1 MAAPFDD
8 NAVSIYGQYAQ
19 FELLASGSSA
29 PAASGS
35 AVRVFASASKLWM
48 VRPGEDHKEIA
59 TTSDGLDFNLQDGD
73 GIADF
78 TFDGSA
84 NATVSVDI
92 QNLSATTTVA
102 DGDLVMIDD
111 GAGGTLRKMTR
122 AHFIE
127 SAPLDAIDIDG
138 GAIDGA
144 TLGANAQ
151 VTITDADMNG
161 GTIDGVAI
169 GASSA
174 AAGTF
179 TTLVAGGDVDLG
191 DATSDTITA
200 TGRFDSDLVPSTDSA
215 RALGSATLQW
225 SAAHVDV
232 GHIDQLGS
240 ALDANS
246 QAITNI
252 NVDSGAID
260 GVTIGTNSAATQV
273 VATQF
278 TASHMKVDNDLLVV
292 GDLQVQGNIDSVS
305 VTQNT
310 LEVSDYLVIAG
321 NSGSAANMDAGGYQF
336 GGTKL
341 GSDAVASVLWDN
353 SNSSLDF
360 NIGSTTEVRLEDGVF
375 RPESDNDVDLGAS
388 GAEFKDLYLDGV
400 AYIDSLQA
408 DQLGAAL
415 DANSQAITNIN
426 VDSGAIDGTVI
437 GANSAAAGTFTDLDC
452 TDGAFA
458 VANLD
463 IDGATDIGA
472 GLADADLIVVDDGAG
487 GTNRKAAMSR
497 VMSYIEAGLD
507 TLANNLSLSDNNIT
521 NVGDINCDSVSV
533 DDAAVGLDI
542 QFGGNTGLNKMS
554 LTDNLASALS
564 IAEGSNEYMKFTTTN
579 SQEGI
584 GFGKMAAPLSD
595 DAVMLGAP
603 SYRWSQ
609 GHINVLHADSLGQAL
624 DANSQAITN
633 INVDSGAIDGTVIG
647 ANSAAAGTFTS
658 LVAGGDVDLGDA
670 TSDTITATGRFD
682 SDLVPSSDSARALG
696 SSALQWSTAYV
707 DEVESATGVLTLTTA
722 AGVELAGTANA
733 DGYLL
738 QLPTTGDARARAWV
752 TYSSARHKTN
762 VEVVKNP
769 IETVKSLRGVT
780 YDWKGTGQADVGF
793 IAEEVGAIVP
803 EVVSFGKD
811 GRAEGI
817 DYGRL
822 TSVLVEAMKVQQQEI
837 EKLQSVMQNL
847 TSEQP
852 HLLEDKQ
859 YQLLF
864 LFLPGGAS
872 PRQVYAGGNTTSR
885 FFYVTFYKIFHLSL
899 LEQ

>member
-1 MAAPFDD
+1 MSAPFDA
-8 NAVSIYGQYAQ
+8 NAVTIYGQYSQ
-19 FELLASGSSA
+19 FELLTSGSSQPAASASVLRMFASGSKLFYMA
-29 PAASGS
+29 PGASGS
-35 AVRVFASASKLWM
+35 AAAQEV
-48 VRPGEDHKEIA
+48 A
-59 TTSDGLDFNLQDGD
+59 TTGGGLDFTMQDAD

-78 TFDGSA
+78 TFDGTA
-84 NATVSVDI
+84 NVTVGVDI

-127 SAPLDAIDIDG
+127 SAALDAIDIDG

-151 VTITDADMNG
+151 VTITNADMNG
-161 GTIDGVAI
+161 GSIDGVAI
-169 GASSA
+169 GAASA

-179 TTLVAGGDVDLG
+179 TTLAAGGNVDLG

-215 RALGSATLQW
+215 RDLGTSALQW
-225 SAAHVDV
+225 AELHVDA
-232 GHIDQLGS
+232 GYIDQLGS

-278 TASHMKVDNDLLVV
+278 TASHMKVDNNLLVV

-305 VTQNT
+305 VTQNS
-310 LEVSDYLVIAG
+310 LEVSDFLIIAG
-321 NSGSAANMDAGGYQF
+321 NSGSASDMDGGGVQF

-341 GSDAVASVLWDN
+341 GGSAAASVLYDN
-353 SNSSLDF
+353 GNSALDF
-360 NIGSTTEVRLEDGVF
+360 NIGSTTQVRLADGVF
-375 RPESDNDVDLGAS
+375 RPETDNDVDLGAS

-400 AYIDSLQA
+400 AYIDTLNADALGANLDHANFNSTNVDIDSGAIDGTTIGAASAAAGTFTSLDCTDGAFAVDNLDIDGATDIGAGLA
-408 DQLGAAL
+408 DADLIMVDDGAGGTNRKATMSRVMSYVEAGLDTLANNLSLSDNNITNVGDINADSLSVDDAAVGLNVDFSGANTGLGVMTLGDNLASALAIKDDSVTYMAFRSTTGQEAITMGNATVASVIPGADGVVDLGHASFEWKDLYIDGVAYLDSAQIGQLGAAL

-426 VDSGAIDGTVI
+426 VDSGAIDG
-437 GANSAAAGTFTDLDC
+437 A
-452 TDGAFA
+452 
-458 VANLD
+458 
-463 IDGATDIGA
+463 
-472 GLADADLIVVDDGAG
+472 
-487 GTNRKAAMSR
+487 
-497 VMSYIEAGLD
+497 
-507 TLANNLSLSDNNIT
+507 
-521 NVGDINCDSVSV
+521 
-533 DDAAVGLDI
+533 
-542 QFGGNTGLNKMS
+542 
-554 LTDNLASALS
+554 
-564 IAEGSNEYMKFTTTN
+564 
-579 SQEGI
+579 
-584 GFGKMAAPLSD
+584 
-595 DAVMLGAP
+595 
-603 SYRWSQ
+603 
-609 GHINVLHADSLGQAL
+609 
-624 DANSQAITN
+624 
-633 INVDSGAIDGTVIG
+633 VIG

-658 LVAGGDVDLGDA
+658 LAAGGDVDLGDA

-682 SDLVPSSDSARALG
+682 SDLVPSSDSARDLG
-696 SSALQWSTAYV
+696 TSALQFRTAYV
-707 DEVESATGVLTLTTA
+707 DEVESATGGLTLTTA
-722 AGVELAGTANA
+722 GGISVAGTANA
-733 DGYLL
+733 AGYLL

-762 VEVVKNP
+762 VKTVKNP
-769 IETVKSLRGVT
+769 IDTVKSLRGVT

-803 EVVSFGKD
+803 EVVSFGQD

-822 TSVLVEAMKVQQQEI
+822 TSVLVEAMKQQQSEI
-837 EKLQSVMQNL
+837 EKLQSVVQNL

-852 HLLEDKQ
+852 SLLEDK
-859 YQLLF
+859 
-864 LFLPGGAS
+864 
-872 PRQVYAGGNTTSR
+872 
-885 FFYVTFYKIFHLSL
+885 
-899 LEQ
+899 

>member
-1 MAAPFDD
+1 MAAPFDA
-8 NAVSIYGQYAQ
+8 NAVSIYSQFAQ
-19 FELLASGSSA
+19 FELLNSGSHTDLNASASVLRMFASGTKLYYFA
-29 PAASGS
+29 PGASGS
-35 AVRVFASASKLWM
+35 A
-48 VRPGEDHKEIA
+48 PKEIA
-59 TTSDGLDFNLQDGD
+59 TDGGLAYNLQDGD

-84 NATVSVDI
+84 NVTVSADI
-92 QNLSATTTVA
+92 VNLTATTTVA

-179 TTLVAGGDVDLG
+179 TTLVAGGNVDLG

-215 RALGSATLQW
+215 RALGTSALQW

-273 VATQF
+273 VATLL
-278 TASHMKVDNDLLVV
+278 TASHMKVNNDLLVV

-305 VTQNT
+305 VTQNS
-310 LEVSDYLVIAG
+310 LEVSDFLIIAG
-321 NSGSAANMDAGGYQF
+321 NSGSAANMDGGGLQF
-336 GGTKL
+336 GGTKI
-341 GSDAVASVLWDN
+341 GGGAAAAVLYDH
-353 SNSSLDF
+353 SNSALDF
-360 NIGSTTEVRLEDGVF
+360 NIGSTTQVRLADGVF
-375 RPESDNDVDLGAS
+375 RPETDNDVDLGAS
-388 GAEFKDLYLDGV
+388 GGEFKDLYLDGV

-437 GANSAAAGTFTDLDC
+437 GANSAAAATFTSLDC
-452 TDGAFA
+452 SDGAFA

-463 IDGATDIGA
+463 IDGATDIGDD
-472 GLADADLIVVDDGAG
+472 LVDADLIMVDDGAG
-487 GTNRKAAMSR
+487 GTNRKSAMSR
-497 VMSYIEAGLD
+497 VMTYIESGLD
-507 TLANNLSLSDNNIT
+507 TLANNLSMSDNNIT
-521 NVGDINCDSVSV
+521 NVGDINADSLSV
-533 DDAAVGLDI
+533 DDAAVGLNVD
-542 QFGGNTGLNKMS
+542 FSGANTGLGIVS
-554 LTDNLASALS
+554 LGDNLASALD
-564 IAEGSNEYMKFTTTN
+564 IKEGSNSYMTFRTADGT
-579 SQEGI
+579 EGI
-584 GFGKMAAPLSD
+584 TVHKDFGPGTD
-595 DAVMLGAP
+595 DALDLGNSTFQWKDLYLDGVAYIDQLNADTLGA
-603 SYRWSQ
+603 
-609 GHINVLHADSLGQAL
+609 AL
-624 DANSQAITN
+624 DANDQAITN
-633 INVDSGAIDGTVIG
+633 INVDSGAIDGAVIG
-647 ANSAAAGTFTS
+647 ANSAAAGTFTT
-658 LVAGGDVDLGDA
+658 LVAGGNVDLGDA

-696 SSALQWSTAYV
+696 TSALQWSTAYV

-722 AGVELAGTANA
+722 AGIAVAGTANA

-738 QLPTTGDARARAWV
+738 ELPTTGDARARAWV

-762 VEVVKNP
+762 VKTVKNP
-769 IETVKSLRGVT
+769 IDTVKSLRGVT

-822 TSVLVEAMKVQQQEI
+822 TSVLVEAMKQQQSEI
-837 EKLQSVMQNL
+837 EKLQSVVQNL

-852 HLLEDKQ
+852 HLLEDK
-859 YQLLF
+859 
-864 LFLPGGAS
+864 
-872 PRQVYAGGNTTSR
+872 
-885 FFYVTFYKIFHLSL
+885 
-899 LEQ
+899 

>member
-1 MAAPFDD
+1 MAAPFDN

-35 AVRVFASASKLWM
+35 AVRVFASASKLYM

-179 TTLVAGGDVDLG
+179 TDLSSSGNTVLGNAATDHVMFIADVASDFTPFNDNLYDLG
-191 DATSDTITA
+191 N
-200 TGRFDSDLVPSTDSA
+200 GSA
-215 RALGSATLQW
+215 RFAE
-225 SAAHVDV
+225 
-232 GHIDQLGS
+232 GHIVALHADQLGQ

-305 VTQNT
+305 VTQNS
-310 LEVSDYLVIAG
+310 LEVSDFLIIAG
-321 NSGSAANMDAGGYQF
+321 NSGSAANMDGGGLQF

-341 GSDAVASVLWDN
+341 GGSAAAAILYDH
-353 SNSSLDF
+353 SNSALDF
-360 NIGSTTEVRLEDGVF
+360 NIGSTTEMRLQDGVL
-375 RPESDNDVDLGAS
+375 RPETDNDVDLGAS

-426 VDSGAIDGTVI
+426 VDSGAIDGAVI
-437 GANSAAAGTFTDLDC
+437 GANSAAAGTFTTLDC
-452 TDGAFA
+452 NDGAFA

-463 IDGATDIGA
+463 IDGATDIGDA
-472 GLADADLIVVDDGAG
+472 LVDADLIMVDDGAG
-487 GTNRKAAMSR
+487 GTNRKSAMSR
-497 VMSYIEAGLD
+497 VMTYIESGLD
-507 TLANNLSLSDNNIT
+507 TLANNLSMGDNNIT

-564 IAEGSNEYMKFTTTN
+564 IAEAGNEYMRFTTTD

-584 GFGKMAAPLSD
+584 GFGKMAAPLTD

-603 SYRWSQ
+603 TYRWSQ
-609 GHINVLHADSLGQAL
+609 GHIKVLHADSLGQAL

-670 TSDTITATGRFD
+670 STDTITATGRFD

-707 DEVESATGVLTLTTA
+707 DEVESATGGLTLTTA
-722 AGVELAGTANA
+722 GGISVAGTANA

-762 VEVVKNP
+762 VQTVKNP
-769 IETVKSLRGVT
+769 IDTVKSLRGVT

-822 TSVLVEAMKVQQQEI
+822 TSVLVEAMKQQQSEI
-837 EKLQSVMQNL
+837 EKLQNVVLNL

-852 HLLEDKQ
+852 SLLEDKQ
-859 YQLLF
+859 Q
-864 LFLPGGAS
+864 
-872 PRQVYAGGNTTSR
+872 
-885 FFYVTFYKIFHLSL
+885 
-899 LEQ
+899 

>member
-1 MAAPFDD
+1 MAAPYDA
-8 NAVSIYGQYAQ
+8 NAVTIYGKFSQ
-19 FELLASGSSA
+19 FELLSSGSSQPEASASVLRMFASGNGKLYYMPAGASGSSA
-29 PAASGS
+29 
-35 AVRVFASASKLWM
+35 
-48 VRPGEDHKEIA
+48 KEIA
-59 TTSDGLDFNLQDGD
+59 TGDGGLSYSVQDGD
-73 GIADF
+73 GISDF
-78 TFDGSA
+78 TFDGSS
-84 NATVSVDI
+84 NATVTVDI

-127 SAPLDAIDIDG
+127 SAALDAIDIDG

-144 TLGANAQ
+144 TLGGNAQ

-179 TTLVAGGDVDLG
+179 TTLVAGGNVDLG
-191 DATSDTITA
+191 DANTDTITA
-200 TGRFDSDLVPSTDSA
+200 TGRFDSDLVPSSDSA
-215 RALGSATLQW
+215 RDLGTSALQW
-225 SAAHVDV
+225 AELHVDA

-278 TASHMKVDNDLLVV
+278 TASHMRVSNNLLVV

-305 VTQNT
+305 VTQNS
-310 LEVSDYLVIAG
+310 LEVSDYLIIAG
-321 NSGSAANMDAGGYQF
+321 NSGSAANMDGGGLQL

-341 GSDAVASVLWDN
+341 GGSAAAAILYDHGN
-353 SNSSLDF
+353 SALDF
-360 NIGSTTEVRLEDGVF
+360 NIGSTTEMRLQDGVL
-375 RPESDNDVDLGAS
+375 RPETDNDVDLGAS

-426 VDSGAIDGTVI
+426 VDSGAIDGATV
-437 GANSAAAGTFTDLDC
+437 GANSAAAGTFTSLDC
-452 TDGAFA
+452 TDGAFS
-458 VANLD
+458 VDNLD

-487 GTNRKAAMSR
+487 GTNRKATMSR
-497 VMSYIEAGLD
+497 VMSYVEAGLD
-507 TLANNLSLSDNNIT
+507 TLANNLSMSDNNIT
-521 NVGDINCDSVSV
+521 NVGDINCDSLSV

-542 QFGGNTGLNKMS
+542 QFGGATGLNKMT
-554 LTDNLASALS
+554 LTDNLASALQV
-564 IAEGSNEYMKFTTTN
+564 IQGTDVYMTFRTTD
-579 SQEGI
+579 SQEAI
-584 GFGKMAAPLSD
+584 
-595 DAVMLGAP
+595 VMGNSTCASIIPGADNTVDLGAATMEWKDL
-603 SYRWSQ
+603 YIDGVAYLDEAQ
-609 GHINVLHADSLGQAL
+609 IGSLGAAL

-633 INVDSGAIDGTVIG
+633 INVDSGAIDGTAIG
-647 ANSAAAGTFTS
+647 ANSAAAGTFTT
-658 LVAGGDVDLGDA
+658 LAAGGDVDLGDA

-682 SDLVPSSDSARALG
+682 SDLVPSSDSARDLG
-696 SSALQWSTAYV
+696 TSALQFRTAYV
-707 DEVESATGVLTLTTA
+707 DEVESATGVLTMTTA
-722 AGVELAGTANA
+722 AGVEIAGTANA
-733 DGYLL
+733 AGYLL

-762 VEVVKNP
+762 VKTVKNP
-769 IETVKSLRGVT
+769 IDTVKSLRGVT

-803 EVVSFGKD
+803 EVVSFGQD

-822 TSVLVEAMKVQQQEI
+822 TSVLVEAMKQQQSEI
-837 EKLQSVMQNL
+837 EKLQSVVQNL

-852 HLLEDKQ
+852 HLLEDK
-859 YQLLF
+859 
-864 LFLPGGAS
+864 
-872 PRQVYAGGNTTSR
+872 
-885 FFYVTFYKIFHLSL
+885 
-899 LEQ
+899 